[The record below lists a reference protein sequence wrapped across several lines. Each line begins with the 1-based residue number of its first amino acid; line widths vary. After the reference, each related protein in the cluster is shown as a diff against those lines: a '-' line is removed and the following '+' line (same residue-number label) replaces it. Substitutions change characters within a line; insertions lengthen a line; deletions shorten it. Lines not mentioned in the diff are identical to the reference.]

1 MITPRNSLW
10 IVPFLLIVTF
20 PLWKI
25 PVGSFLAPRG
35 GYDPKFIKKP
45 VNQRNFTM
53 ETVNILQSEKGQ
65 KTADIRAAKAITS
78 KLPNEYILKMVNAD
92 IIGED
97 GKTTNITAKS
107 GVYNS
112 LTRRLKLIKDVVVTN
127 KEDGFTLTTDLL
139 YYYDIDR
146 KVHCPKKTQFQGD
159 GIFITGRSFDYDVI
173 KGFYDVGGRVFCTI
187 QDYGTP

>member
-10 IVPFLLIVTF
+10 IIPFLLIVTF

-25 PVGSFLAPRG
+25 PLGAFLAPRG
-35 GYDPKFIKKP
+35 GFDPKFLKKP
-45 VNQRNFTM
+45 ANQRNFAM

-65 KTADIRAAKAITS
+65 KTADIRAAKAVTS
-78 KLPNEYILKMVNAD
+78 KLPNEYILKMVDAD

-97 GKTTNITAKS
+97 GKTTNITAKK

-112 LTRRLKLIKDVVVTN
+112 LSRRLKLIKDVVVTN
-127 KEDGFTLTTDLL
+127 KEDGFTLTTNLL

-146 KVHCPKKTQFQGD
+146 KVHCPKRTRFKGD
-159 GIFITGRSFDYDVI
+159 GIFIKGSSFDYDVM
-173 KGFYDVGGRVFCTI
+173 KGFYKVGGRVFCTL
-187 QDYGTP
+187 QGYGTP